1 MGFSHYTG
9 VNLGCNMIMVNFRG
23 VVSSLSICRP
33 FYGLSGAINS
43 VYIYDILFLEK
54 KGLERK
60 QTKGS
65 LFIAPWLLHY
75 MLAAIEN

>member
-1 MGFSHYTG
+1 MGYSHYTG

-23 VVSSLSICRP
+23 VINSLSICHP

-43 VYIYDILFLEK
+43 VYIYDILFLDK

-65 LFIAPWLLHY
+65 LFTAPWLLHC
-75 MLAAIEN
+75 IGGN

>member
-1 MGFSHYTG
+1 MGYSHYTG

-23 VVSSLSICRP
+23 VVNSLSICHP

-43 VYIYDILFLEK
+43 VYTYDILFLEK

-65 LFIAPWLLHY
+65 LFIAPWLLHC
-75 MLAAIEN
+75 IGGN